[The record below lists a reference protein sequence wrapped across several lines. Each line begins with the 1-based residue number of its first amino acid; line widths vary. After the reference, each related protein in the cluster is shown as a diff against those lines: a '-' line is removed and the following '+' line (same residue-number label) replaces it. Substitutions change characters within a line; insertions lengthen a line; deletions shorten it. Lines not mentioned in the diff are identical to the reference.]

1 MERIVEPE
9 LMDDPHQARAYA
21 EADFDRSDQ
30 AFIERFLELL
40 GQPFPRLPVFGG
52 GSGGGPG
59 ASPGGSSGAVPGVSS
74 GKGSGGGPDWDA
86 DRGSSRGAVD
96 GIVDLGCGPG
106 NISFRLAAALP
117 RARVLGLD
125 GAASM
130 LALAAEHQRRHL
142 GDFAQL
148 RFQQVKLPLGG
159 AATAGA
165 ASAGAASAGVDPVAA
180 LGGPFAAV
188 VSNSLLHHLHEPQ
201 VLWQA
206 VGQLAAPGATIY
218 IKDLRRP
225 ASAAAADALTELHAA
240 GAPAVLRRDFRAS
253 LAAAFTAVEVEA
265 QLARAARHWREAGT
279 PGTSWPAFT
288 VAEVEDRYLE
298 IHGRW
303 QG

>member
-9 LMDDPHQARAYA
+9 LMDDPLQARAYA

-30 AFIERFLELL
+30 AFTERFLELL
-40 GQPFPRLPVFGG
+40 GQPFPRPGPPASSGGAG
-52 GSGGGPG
+52 GSPG
-59 ASPGGSSGAVPGVSS
+59 N
-74 GKGSGGGPDWDA
+74 GPDWVGGVGPDW
-86 DRGSSRGAVD
+86 GAQE

-130 LALAAEHQRRHL
+130 VALATEHQQRHP
-142 GDFAQL
+142 GAWPQL
-148 RFQQVKLPLGG
+148 SFQQVKLPLTGV
-159 AATAGA
+159 APAGA
-165 ASAGAASAGVDPVAA
+165 TVTEVDPVAA

-188 VSNSLLHHLHEPQ
+188 VSNSLLHHLHDPQ

-225 ASAAAADALTELHAA
+225 ASAAAADALTERHAA
-240 GAPAVLRRDFRAS
+240 GAAAVLRRDFRAS
-253 LAAAFTAVEVEA
+253 LAAAFTAAEVEA
-265 QLARAARHWREAGT
+265 QLARAAQLWGTAGT
-279 PGTSWPAFT
+279 HGTTWPAFT
-288 VAEVEDRYLE
+288 VAEVADRYLE

-303 QG
+303 LG

>member
-9 LMDDPHQARAYA
+9 LMDDPLQARAYA

-30 AFIERFLELL
+30 AFTERFLALF
-40 GQPFPRLPVFGG
+40 GQPFPRTGPPVLASASV
-52 GSGGGPG
+52 GSVG
-59 ASPGGSSGAVPGVSS
+59 
-74 GKGSGGGPDWDA
+74 
-86 DRGSSRGAVD
+86 D

-117 RARVLGLD
+117 DSRVLGLD
-125 GAASM
+125 GAANM
-130 LALAAEHQRRHL
+130 VALAAEHQQRHP
-142 GDFAQL
+142 GAWPQL
-148 RFQQVKLPLGG
+148 RFEQLKLPLI
-159 AATAGA
+159 
-165 ASAGAASAGVDPVAA
+165 DPAA

-188 VSNSLLHHLHEPQ
+188 VSNSLLHHLHDPQ

-225 ASAAAADALTELHAA
+225 ASAVAADALTERHAA
-240 GAPAVLRRDFRAS
+240 GAPALLRRDFRAS
-253 LAAAFTAVEVEA
+253 LAAAFTAAEVEA
-265 QLARAARHWREAGT
+265 QLAQAAQLWGAPGSH
-279 PGTSWPAFT
+279 GTSWPAFT

-303 QG
+303 LG

>member
-9 LMDDPHQARAYA
+9 LMDDPLQARAYA
-21 EADFDRSDQ
+21 EADFDRSDE
-30 AFIERFLELL
+30 AFTERFLALL
-40 GQPFPRLPVFGG
+40 GQPFP
-52 GSGGGPG
+52 
-59 ASPGGSSGAVPGVSS
+59 
-74 GKGSGGGPDWDA
+74 
-86 DRGSSRGAVD
+86 D

-117 RARVLGLD
+117 RARVLGID

-130 LALAAEHQRRHL
+130 VALAAEHQQRHP
-142 GDFAQL
+142 GAWPQL
-148 RFQQVKLPLGG
+148 RFLRVNLPLTG
-159 AATAGA
+159 AAPAGA
-165 ASAGAASAGVDPVAA
+165 DRAGADPVAA

-188 VSNSLLHHLHEPQ
+188 VSNSLLHHLHDPQ

-225 ASAAAADALTELHAA
+225 ASAAAADALTERHAA
-240 GAPAVLRRDFRAS
+240 GAAAVLRRDFRAS
-253 LAAAFTAVEVEA
+253 LAAAFTAAEVEA
-265 QLARAARHWREAGT
+265 QLARAAQLWGVAGT
-279 PGTSWPAFT
+279 HGTTWPAFT

-303 QG
+303 LG